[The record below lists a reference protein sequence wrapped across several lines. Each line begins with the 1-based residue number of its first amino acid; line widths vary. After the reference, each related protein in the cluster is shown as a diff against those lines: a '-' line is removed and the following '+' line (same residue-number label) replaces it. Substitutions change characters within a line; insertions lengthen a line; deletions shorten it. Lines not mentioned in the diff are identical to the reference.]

1 MLVKV
6 EFVPHE
12 GETQILEPKYVI
24 LASGSVPVNIP
35 VAPVDQDIIVDS
47 TGALN
52 FPEVPKRLGVIGAGV
67 IGLELGSV
75 WRRLGAEVVVFEAMD
90 AFLPMADKALSKEYQ
105 NLD

>member
-1 MLVKV
+1 
-6 EFVPHE
+6 
-12 GETQILEPKYVI
+12 
-24 LASGSVPVNIP
+24 SGSVPVNIP

-75 WRRLGAEVVVFEAMD
+75 WRRLGALVVVFEAMD
-90 AFLPMADKALSKEYQ
+90 AFFPMAEKALSKEYQ
-105 NLD
+105 KILTKKG

>member
-6 EFVPHE
+6 EFVSHE
-12 GETQILEPKYVI
+12 GETQVLEPKYVI

-75 WRRLGAEVVVFEAMD
+75 WRRLGAEVVVLKQWMH
-90 AFLPMADKALSKEYQ
+90 SYQ
-105 NLD
+105 WLIKLWQKTTKTFN